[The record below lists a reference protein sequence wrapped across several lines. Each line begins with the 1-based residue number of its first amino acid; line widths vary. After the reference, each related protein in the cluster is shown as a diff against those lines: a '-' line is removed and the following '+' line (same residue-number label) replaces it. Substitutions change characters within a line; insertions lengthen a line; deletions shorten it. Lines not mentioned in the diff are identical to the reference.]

1 MDKEKLRRNFIVPLG
16 EFRSPPM
23 GEVDPAW
30 VLIHEE
36 RVKHGISNVDLSAIL
51 GRSVDTLVS
60 KGERGGPASLK
71 FTREVLALFGYQLV
85 IAPLEQPDDV

>member
-1 MDKEKLRRNFIVPLG
+1 MDKEKLRRNYIVPLG
-16 EFRSPPM
+16 EFRTPPE
-23 GEVDPAW
+23 GDIDPAW

-36 RVKHGISNVDLSAIL
+36 RVKHGISNVDLSSLL

-60 KGERGGPASLK
+60 RGERGKNVSLQ

-85 IAPLEQPDDV
+85 IAPLDKADD

>member
-1 MDKEKLRRNFIVPLG
+1 MDKEKLRRNYIVPLG
-16 EFRSPPM
+16 EFRTPPE
-23 GEVDPAW
+23 GDIDPAW

-36 RVKHGISNVDLSAIL
+36 RVKHGISNVDLSSLL

-60 KGERGGPASLK
+60 RGERGKNVSLQ

-85 IAPLEQPDDV
+85 LAPLDKADD